1 MNARRALLLIPLL
14 AAGCATAGRSAS
26 SPAPAPADGDAPD
39 VRFERVSS
47 RAVVVHV
54 QQPVRA
60 AFLYL
65 RPGSTV
71 VASWVEPGVQALP
84 AGSHRVAVQRSLSA
98 RLASATRTQGGGRSR
113 PGIQV
118 AGVAQ
123 GGPEGR
129 LLLVDRAR
137 SARTDGPA
145 APSVERGFFA
155 VTSAQALDAAL
166 LEEVL
171 AEFNED
177 YAGVALDAGALSRA
191 LSERLAAAIPGAG
204 GAFTRLPN

>member
-1 MNARRALLLIPLL
+1 MTRTRLLLLIPLF
-14 AAGCATAGRSAS
+14 AAGCATAGHSTA
-26 SPAPAPADGDAPD
+26 ALEPADGD

-47 RAVVVHV
+47 RAVVVQV
-54 QQPVRA
+54 QQPVQA

-71 VASWVEPGVQALP
+71 VASWVKPGVQALP

-98 RLASATRTQGGGRSR
+98 RLASATRAQGGGRSR
-113 PGIQV
+113 PRIQA

-145 APSVERGFFA
+145 APSVERGFVA

-191 LSERLAAAIPGAG
+191 LSERLAAELPGTR